1 MTKTHLILP
10 DSHAHPDYN
19 NDRYDWVGK
28 LILDIKPDV
37 FINIGDTAD
46 MSSLSA
52 YDKGKASFH
61 GKNYGKDIEAHL
73 DAQERLFGPIIKAKK
88 KRPRSVILE
97 GNHEHRLKKV
107 LDYEPH
113 LEGIRYGISFRDFDF
128 ESRYSDIVEYDGGS
142 PGVISI
148 DGVDYAHYFVS
159 GISGRA
165 LQSIHHGYALTQK
178 RFGSSTCGH
187 SHLFDYY
194 VNRDSSGNTRQ
205 GLVCG
210 VYQDYVAPWAGAAQ
224 CNHWTSGVV
233 IKRNVGGGTYDM
245 QHISLEALR
254 KEYGKA

>member
-128 ESRYSDIVEYDGGS
+128 ESRYSDVVEYDGGS
-142 PGVISI
+142 PGVINI
-148 DGVDYAHYFVS
+148 DGIDYAHYFVS

-233 IKRNVGGGTYDM
+233 IKRNVEGGTYDM